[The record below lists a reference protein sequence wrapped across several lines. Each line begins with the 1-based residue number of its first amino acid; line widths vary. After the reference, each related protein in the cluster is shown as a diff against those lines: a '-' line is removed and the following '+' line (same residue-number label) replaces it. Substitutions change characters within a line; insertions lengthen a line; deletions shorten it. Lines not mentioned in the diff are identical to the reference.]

1 MKSRLQNG
9 NYFLNK
15 DFIYY
20 HRPQIPVT
28 IQSKSAIEIK
38 PIPQPSNH
46 QKKQKTIHYYDQ
58 QKFEQYTST
67 KTKLYDLLSLRQTN
81 RTPIQRRRQP
91 ESSLIV
97 KRNPEIF
104 TSNVEI
110 NDIKQKV
117 KTFSQECPRTQQKI
131 TIVQHSSQLASTQ
144 KRNHN
149 HSKSTNNNN
158 NNNTSTPQL
167 NKTVSQFQCFT
178 PLTNQKNNNS
188 QLDLMQRIKQQKLE
202 SLINLI
208 INNQLNNI
216 VHGFTLIKN
225 TAPLLRYIKD
235 LERRKAEFKQK
246 RFQIKLIKIK

>member
-15 DFIYY
+15 DFAYY

-38 PIPQPSNH
+38 PIPQPTNY

-58 QKFEQYTST
+58 YKFEQYTSA

-81 RTPIQRRRQP
+81 RTPIQRRRQA

-104 TSNVEI
+104 TSVVEM
-110 NDIKQKV
+110 NDVKQKV
-117 KTFSQECPRTQQKI
+117 KTVSQECPRTQQKI
-131 TIVQHSSQLASTQ
+131 TMVQHSAQLASTQ

-158 NNNTSTPQL
+158 TSTPIL

-178 PLTNQKNNNS
+178 PLTNSKNNAQS
-188 QLDLMQRIKQQKLE
+188 DLMQRIKQQKLE

-225 TAPLLRYIKD
+225 TAPLLPYIKD

-246 RFQIKLIKIK
+246 RFQFKLIRIK

>member
-15 DFIYY
+15 DFVYY

-104 TSNVEI
+104 TSIVEI

-158 NNNTSTPQL
+158 TSTPQL

-188 QLDLMQRIKQQKLE
+188 QLDLIQRIKQQKLE

>member
-9 NYFLNK
+9 NYFLNQE
-15 DFIYY
+15 FTLY
-20 HRPQIPVT
+20 HRPQIPIT

-38 PIPQPSNH
+38 SIPQAANY
-46 QKKQKTIHYYDQ
+46 QKKQKTIHFYDQ
-58 QKFEQYTST
+58 YKFEQYTSA

-91 ESSLIV
+91 DSAHIV

-104 TSNVEI
+104 TSIIEV
-110 NDIKQKV
+110 NDVKQKV
-117 KTFSQECPRTQQKI
+117 KTVSQECPRTQQKI
-131 TIVQHSSQLASTQ
+131 AMIQHSSQLASTQ

-149 HSKSTNNNN
+149 HSRSTNN
-158 NNNTSTPQL
+158 NNNTSTPIL

-178 PLTNQKNNNS
+178 PLTNQKNNVQS
-188 QLDLMQRIKQQKLE
+188 DLIQRIKQQKLE

-216 VHGFTLIKN
+216 VIGFTLIKS
-225 TAPLLRYIKD
+225 TAPLLPYIKE

-246 RFQIKLIKIK
+246 RFQIKLFRIK